1 MARKKTKNPNGSG
14 SLFYNEKLKKWVGQ
28 VSAGRNEQGKVIR
41 KTVYGK
47 TQGEAIAKMQ
57 DVQNQISTGT
67 LFSKDNITIYAL
79 AKQMEDYKLNLNN
92 VKIATYQRNISTL
105 KMLSPIYNMPIQSVT
120 RSHLD
125 NFFIEQTAHY
135 SNSCIKKMYALV
147 KRVFSEAEDRKI
159 IIDNP
164 MKKVQLPKSKKE
176 TKKVRALTI
185 NERKALYELL
195 TTEDVQFS
203 RQMLLSMFTGMRMG
217 EINALNVSDI
227 DLTFSNTIK
236 VNKTVSLGENSK
248 PIISSTAKTEAGT
261 RTLRIENEIVKD
273 LLRESIGTKRSGL
286 LFTTDKGGIVST
298 NQVNHQFMRIK
309 DKYGFIDDSVFG
321 SVSIHSLRHT
331 FATMSIEAGV
341 DAKVLQKLLG
351 HTDISITLN
360 TYADVF
366 AQFEETSLKRV
377 SDYMNSTI
385 FNKEAEK
392 LSEQA

>member
-1 MARKKTKNPNGSG
+1 MARKKSKNPNGSG
-14 SLFYNEKLKKWVGQ
+14 TIFYKENLKKWVGQ
-28 VSAGRNEQGKVIR
+28 VTAGRNEQGKAIR

-47 TQGEAIAKMQ
+47 TQGEVLAKMQ
-57 DVQNQISTGT
+57 EIQNQVSTGT

-92 VKIATYQRNISTL
+92 VKISTYQRNISTL
-105 KMLSPIYNMPIQSVT
+105 KMLSPISNMRIQSVT

-125 NFFIEQTAHY
+125 NFFIEQTEHY

-147 KRVFSEAEDRKI
+147 KRVFNEAEDRKI
-159 IIDNP
+159 IIENP

-176 TKKVRALTI
+176 TRKIRALTI
-185 NERKALYELL
+185 NERKALYEIL

-217 EINALNVSDI
+217 EINALSVSDI

-236 VNKTVSLGENSK
+236 VNKT
-248 PIISSTAKTEAGT
+248 ISDGNYGRPYISPRTKTEAGT
-261 RTLRIENEIVKD
+261 RILRIENDIVKD
-273 LLRESIGTKRSGL
+273 LLRESIGTKKSGL
-286 LFTTDKGGIVST
+286 LFTTDKGGIIST

-309 DKYGFIDDSVFG
+309 EKYGFIDDSVYG
-321 SVSIHSLRHT
+321 CVTLHSLRHT
-331 FATMSIEAGV
+331 FATMSIEAGI
-341 DAKVLQKLLG
+341 DAKVLQKILG
-351 HTDISITLN
+351 HNEISVTLN

-377 SDYMNSTI
+377 SEYMNSTI
-385 FNKEAEK
+385 FNEAEK